1 MAQWKCNYFFRT
13 DSLGLNQTRV
23 LQSIYAVLLYCYNS
37 FCGRRR
43 IQLSSWCCGV
53 MPVVLQSEVDLS
65 EADALPLLAMD
76 DLIIFCDV
84 L

>member
-1 MAQWKCNYFFRT
+1 
-13 DSLGLNQTRV
+13 
-23 LQSIYAVLLYCYNS
+23 
-37 FCGRRR
+37 
-43 IQLSSWCCGV
+43 
-53 MPVVLQSEVDLS
+53 MPVVLQSEANLS